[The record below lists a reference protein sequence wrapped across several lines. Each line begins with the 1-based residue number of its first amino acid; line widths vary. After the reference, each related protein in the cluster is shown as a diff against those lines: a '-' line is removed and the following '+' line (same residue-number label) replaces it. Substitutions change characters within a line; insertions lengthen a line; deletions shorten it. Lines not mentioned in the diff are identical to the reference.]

1 MFSQD
6 YLTSASGG
14 IAIAVTG
21 IAAVSLA
28 SSMIWRRSRH
38 YPPGPPQLPIVGNW
52 FDLPSTEPWVKFA
65 DWSEH
70 YQSDLI
76 HLNVFGT
83 HILVVNSAE
92 VAKALFEGKSALY
105 GDRPRMTML
114 NELVGLSWLLGFIP
128 QGDTWKT
135 HRKILA
141 NNFNP
146 ASVSQFRPH
155 QLKWR
160 NIFLQNLLKT
170 PDEFFTHIQHLASGL
185 SLDLVF
191 GLDVASSGEPDP
203 FIHAANEVVDGL
215 AATGIFGTYL
225 LIESQYLRLKVKHLP
240 FGRYQHQAKHWKTF
254 VDIAI
259 TVPLDMVKADMAT
272 EREVRPSIASRLVQG
287 GVFAQEDIR
296 KTTSLVKETVESCR
310 SIVVLADGVLG
321 VLTVPPPLATFLASL
336 PAASPVVYTSLAAF
350 GLVTLCRLVLPIV
363 AASRRAMAALPAAV
377 IAPDAREEEYTFPK
391 KDGSTFKAK
400 IMSMHVPELK
410 ALCGQVGQPRS
421 GIKTVLQER
430 LKAYSSSPDLWKL
443 LQPGARRSHKG
454 SHICQDNPTGMSSTA
469 EKKPAKKKSAY
480 TKRREALFG
489 DSEDSGPIQRSKDMR
504 TEQEKKEMLDWAA
517 EMSKEFIDFQTP
529 REVTESEPLYPTPA
543 VREKKIEAQLSAI
556 LDFVRTGYTPGVSEV
571 LHAASFQPPTT
582 LGQVTTPTI
591 VSGVDLQCRLI
602 AAPSQQVNIE
612 SLPITTLSSKPS
624 ASPLSAPA
632 PFTDI
637 SPVQSPQQ
645 LPLTIAPTKTSSTTK
660 EIILANGTHIR
671 FVSSDVPDP
680 ILVSFS
686 DDIPKLVRMWDDAAP
701 GYIANE
707 CLLKIKGYGI
717 PLRLWEQAYKYGGD
731 GRWKGTKDKWGK
743 WKFVVEAYNQLG
755 KDAFWA
761 KYHDT
766 KTNKPMSY
774 TAIVESLR
782 VERKANDALVSA
794 RLISHFGDNFK
805 DKFGYRG
812 QQLVRPSAIAKRSRM
827 LNDE

>member
-6 YLTSASGG
+6 YLSSASGG

-28 SSMIWRRSRH
+28 SSMISRRSRH

-146 ASVSQFRPH
+146 ASVSQFRPR

-225 LIESQYLRLKVKHLP
+225 VDYLPFLKHLP

-296 KTTSLVKETVESCR
+296 KTTSTM
-310 SIVVLADGVLG
+310 
-321 VLTVPPPLATFLASL
+321 F
-336 PAASPVVYTSLAAF
+336 
-350 GLVTLCRLVLPIV
+350 
-363 AASRRAMAALPAAV
+363 
-377 IAPDAREEEYTFPK
+377 
-391 KDGSTFKAK
+391 
-400 IMSMHVPELK
+400 
-410 ALCGQVGQPRS
+410 
-421 GIKTVLQER
+421 
-430 LKAYSSSPDLWKL
+430 
-443 LQPGARRSHKG
+443 
-454 SHICQDNPTGMSSTA
+454 
-469 EKKPAKKKSAY
+469 
-480 TKRREALFG
+480 
-489 DSEDSGPIQRSKDMR
+489 
-504 TEQEKKEMLDWAA
+504 
-517 EMSKEFIDFQTP
+517 
-529 REVTESEPLYPTPA
+529 
-543 VREKKIEAQLSAI
+543 
-556 LDFVRTGYTPGVSEV
+556 
-571 LHAASFQPPTT
+571 
-582 LGQVTTPTI
+582 
-591 VSGVDLQCRLI
+591 
-602 AAPSQQVNIE
+602 
-612 SLPITTLSSKPS
+612 
-624 ASPLSAPA
+624 
-632 PFTDI
+632 
-637 SPVQSPQQ
+637 
-645 LPLTIAPTKTSSTTK
+645 
-660 EIILANGTHIR
+660 ANG
-671 FVSSDVPDP
+671 S
-680 ILVSFS
+680 
-686 DDIPKLVRMWDDAAP
+686 A
-701 GYIANE
+701 
-707 CLLKIKGYGI
+707 
-717 PLRLWEQAYKYGGD
+717 
-731 GRWKGTKDKWGK
+731 
-743 WKFVVEAYNQLG
+743 
-755 KDAFWA
+755 
-761 KYHDT
+761 
-766 KTNKPMSY
+766 
-774 TAIVESLR
+774 
-782 VERKANDALVSA
+782 ALVSA
-794 RLISHFGDNFK
+794 LRTFILAMSLHPEIQHKAHNEIDVVLLNSGKALPDFD
-805 DKFGYRG
+805 DELSLPYI
-812 QQLVRPSAIAKRSRM
+812 SAIVKEVLRWNPVVPLAFAHRLTTDDVYNGYHLPAGSVVLPNAWAMLYDVKTYGDDVSAFRPERFLTKEGALNPNMKNPDVAFGFGRRICPARNFALSELFIFIASTLAIFEIISVEGLNAGAKPQYTSGLLRYPYPFRSIIKPRSPKHKEVIEG
-827 LNDE
+827 LAS